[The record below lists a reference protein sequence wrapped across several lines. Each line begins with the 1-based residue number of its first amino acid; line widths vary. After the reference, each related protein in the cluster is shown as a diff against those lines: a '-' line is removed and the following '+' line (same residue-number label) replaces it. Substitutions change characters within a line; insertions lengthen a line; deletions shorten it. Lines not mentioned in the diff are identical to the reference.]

1 VREKTRGVIESLLVT
16 PLRVNDIWF
25 AKSFAVYLPG
35 LVFSWVLT
43 LISLFTV
50 NAVLIVPKI
59 GFLINPWIVVSSF
72 IGVPLIYL
80 FLTLLVH
87 LVGLVGNPISGN
99 VIAQVFLPVYA
110 TLVINLG
117 VRSILE
123 VTSWLFFLI
132 NLIIAIIAGIAVL
145 FLKQYLNKE
154 RIVLSGRS

>member
-1 VREKTRGVIESLLVT
+1 
-16 PLRVNDIWF
+16 
-25 AKSFAVYLPG
+25 
-35 LVFSWVLT
+35 
-43 LISLFTV
+43 
-50 NAVLIVPKI
+50 
-59 GFLINPWIVVSSF
+59 
-72 IGVPLIYL
+72 
-80 FLTLLVH
+80 LVH